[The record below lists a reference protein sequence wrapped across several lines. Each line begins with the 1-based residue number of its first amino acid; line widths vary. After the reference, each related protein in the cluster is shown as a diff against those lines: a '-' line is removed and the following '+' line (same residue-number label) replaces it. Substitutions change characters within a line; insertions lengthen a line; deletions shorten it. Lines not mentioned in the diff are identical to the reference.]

1 MKKLLRYVLAVVAA
15 GNLVSAAFADSSK
28 TVKKA
33 LSAKAMKNDR
43 YTFELAEN
51 VVRERVAF
59 HNRFGITLVGDLYTP
74 KNSAGKMPGIV
85 VGGSYGSVKEQVA
98 GFYANQMA
106 SRGFLTLAFD
116 PSFTG
121 DSGGEARNVT
131 SLDINTEDFCAAV
144 DFLSTYGGVDPEKI
158 GAIGICGWGG
168 IALNAA
174 SIDTRIKATAA
185 ITMYDMHRVMAN
197 GYNDVNDNAEA
208 RKKTKEALSAQRTK
222 DYLAGK
228 PELNGGRSAKLTG
241 NEPQFQKEYWDYYI
255 QRGYHKNS
263 VNNPGQGW
271 AKTWVLGMI
280 NTPILAYIDEIE
292 VPVLLVHGENAHSR
306 YFSEDVFKRLKG
318 DNKEL
323 YIVPGAVHTD
333 LYDNLEKIPFEKI
346 TDFFKTNLK

>member
-1 MKKLLRYVLAVVAA
+1 MKKLLRYVLTVVAA

-28 TVKKA
+28 AVRKA

-106 SRGFLTLAFD
+106 SRGFVTLAFD

-158 GAIGICGWGG
+158 GVIGICGWGG

-228 PELNGGRSAKLTG
+228 PELNGGRAAKLTG
-241 NEPQFQKEYWDYYI
+241 NELQFQKEYWDYYI

-280 NTPILAYIDEIE
+280 NTPILAYADEIE
-292 VPVLLVHGENAHSR
+292 SPVLLVHGENAHSR